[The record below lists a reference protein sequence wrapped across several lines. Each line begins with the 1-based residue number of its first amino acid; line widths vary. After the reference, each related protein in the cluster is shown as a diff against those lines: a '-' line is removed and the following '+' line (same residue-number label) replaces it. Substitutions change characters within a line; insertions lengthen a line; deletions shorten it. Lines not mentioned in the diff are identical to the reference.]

1 MFLSKLSFRSISKT
15 GLPGYCPDLG
25 MKIVWIMHGRP
36 RLRKIGLCTTSST
49 VNTFKISK
57 VLMEDFLVLEE
68 KKDIISSVYPL
79 TSSIRIQTSS
89 QARKA
94 LSDLSLSFV

>member
-1 MFLSKLSFRSISKT
+1 MFLSTLSFRSISKT

-49 VNTFKISK
+49 VNK

-68 KKDIISSVYPL
+68 KKDVISSVYPL